1 MKNILLI
8 IVCLLFCQSN
18 FAHTDKIFSFHFNNV
33 TVRFKTGFYFEEV
46 EKAKMI
52 GKAVE
57 RLAIEHQFNEN
68 ILLDFTH
75 NYAYFKNKNYT
86 FVSHGIGDYKVNN
99 GEIEF
104 SIWTEITD
112 KYLIIEQHDSVF
124 DIKRTLQLIEASIL
138 NFENITAIQLQPI
151 IIGKDIYGDE
161 ISMSI
166 PVKTIQEMTKK
177 PLTNLGEK
185 VLASRIYKEETVPQK
200 LSYYTIN
207 NEFVLF
213 FRDKYGYEKIVD
225 IVSDIRYI
233 ENVEENHF
241 FVFQSWNTFHYYEKH
256 TSKKVTHLT
265 LDSIKNTIF
274 INISIAKVNDDKSFN
289 IKHFGITH
297 NEPLNSAVFS
307 TSQEKVIETK
317 WLD

>member
-1 MKNILLI
+1 MKNLLTFV
-8 IVCLLFCQSN
+8 VCLLFYQSN
-18 FAHTDKIFSFHFNNV
+18 FAHTDKIYTFYYQHV
-33 TVRFKTGFYFEEV
+33 TVRFKTGFYYEEV

-57 RLAIEHQFNEN
+57 KLVTAHGFNEN

-99 GEIEF
+99 GDKEF

-124 DIKRTLQLIEASIL
+124 DIKRTLQLVEASIL

-161 ISMSI
+161 TCMSI
-166 PVKTIQEMTKK
+166 PIKTIQEMTKK
-177 PLTNLGEK
+177 PLTNLGDK
-185 VLASRIYKEETVPQK
+185 VLASRIYREETVPQK
-200 LSYYTIN
+200 FSYYTIN

-213 FRDKYGYEKIVD
+213 FRDKYGYEKTVD
-225 IVSDIRYI
+225 VVSDIRYM
-233 ENVEENHF
+233 ENVEENYF
-241 FVFQSWNTFHYYEKH
+241 FVFQSWNTFSYYDKYG
-256 TSKKVTHLT
+256 SKKITNLT
-265 LDSIKNTIF
+265 LDSIQNTIF
-274 INISIAKVNDDKSFN
+274 CYILISKDNDDRKFT
-289 IKHFGITH
+289 IKHFGYIN
-297 NEPLNSAVFS
+297 NEPINSAVFS